1 MFQSMPKVSL
11 VYASPEEEEEEPS
24 FKIREKPTNL
34 VSSSQA
40 KKAFA
45 IFPSDKDRFNIL
57 ESIKEE
63 DEEP

>member
-1 MFQSMPKVSL
+1 MFQSMPRVSL
-11 VYASPEEEEEEPS
+11 VYANSDEEEMGE
-24 FKIREKPTNL
+24 KIQERPTNL

-45 IFPSDKDRFNIL
+45 IFPTEKDRFNIL

-63 DEEP
+63 EE